1 MLWPEAA
8 ALYIFSQMTFTTPEH
23 LKHHLVETITSA
35 FIAEVQATCKH
46 KNNQVDHHKEN
57 NIRYPRVYTGRYINL
72 AEKRLPERSEV
83 FGWDEPRFYPHYSN
97 IVKDAQAQADAA
109 INLLEQRVGQH
120 MTNQEYIYKTDLNI
134 NYSNNLIEGR
144 VYGCT
149 YEYGN
154 VAGLPADAT
163 VQEKKEATKFEVYI
177 RMIWNYRYGENSAN
191 GHLTQYTQFRSE
203 RHGTEMAGKSAQKAK
218 EDAARAERQAKLQAE
233 KDAKKA
239 EKWERF
245 SKLAVQMEK
254 WSDKKIKTLGQ
265 KIAEYDDT
273 IQNLKHNNFDTSN
286 EEHYKKVTA
295 ADVERLNTLR
305 NDTRTWQNNMDLLK
319 AIFNEGCDTR
329 PKLVE
334 RYQVWGV

>member
-1 MLWPEAA
+1 MRSRDWPHVQTNFAK
-8 ALYIFSQMTFTTPEH
+8 QMTFTTPEH
-23 LKHHLVETITSA
+23 LKDHLVNTITTA
-35 FIAEVQATCKH
+35 FIAEVQDKCNH
-46 KNNQVDHHKEN
+46 KNKQVDYHKAEG
-57 NIRYPRVYTGRYINL
+57 IRYPHVFTGRYIVH
-72 AEKRLPERSEV
+72 AEKRLETKSPV
-83 FGWDEPRFYPHYSN
+83 FGWEEPRFYPHYQN
-97 IVKDAQAQADAA
+97 IVKDAHAQADAA
-109 INLLEQRVGQH
+109 VALLEERIGQH
-120 MTNQEYIYKTDLNI
+120 YTDNEFIYKTDLEV

-144 VYGCT
+144 VYGK
-149 YEYGN
+149 
-154 VAGLPADAT
+154 ARGLHESKT
-163 VQEKKEATKFEVYI
+163 VGQFEIYV

-203 RHGTEMAGKSAQKAK
+203 RQGTEMAGKSRQKAL

-254 WSDKKIKTLGQ
+254 WADKKIKVLGQ

-273 IQNLKHNNFDTSN
+273 IHNLKHNNFDTAN

-295 ADVERLNTLR
+295 KDVELLNTLR
-305 NDTRTWQNNMDLLK
+305 NDTRTWQNDMAKLR
-319 AIFNEGCDTR
+319 AIFDEGCDTR

-334 RYQVWGV
+334 RYKVWGV

>member
-1 MLWPEAA
+1 
-8 ALYIFSQMTFTTPEH
+8 MTFTTPNH
-23 LKHHLVETITSA
+23 ISHHLVETVTSA
-35 FIAEVQATCKH
+35 LIAEVQATCKQ
-46 KNNQVDHHKEN
+46 KNIQVDHHKAEG
-57 NIRYPRVYTGRYINL
+57 IRWPYFSTGRYIL
-72 AEKRLPERSEV
+72 ESQKRLEERSTV
-83 FGWDEPRFYPHYSN
+83 FGWDEPRYYPHYAN
-97 IVKDAQAQADAA
+97 IVDEAHAQALST
-109 INLLEQRVGQH
+109 INLLEQRIGQH
-120 MTNQEYIYKTDLNI
+120 MTDQEYIYKTDLKI
-134 NYSNNLIEGR
+134 NYSNQLIEGR

-163 VQEKKEATKFEVYI
+163 VQEKKEATKFEIYV

-203 RHGTEMAGKSAQKAK
+203 RHGAEMEGKSAQRAK

-233 KDAKKA
+233 KDAKKV
-239 EKWERF
+239 EKWDRF

-273 IQNLKHNNFDTSN
+273 IQNLKHNNFDTSR

-305 NDTRTWQNNMDLLK
+305 NDTRIWQNNMDLLK
-319 AIFNEGCDTR
+319 AIFDEGCDTR